1 MARRTKDESE
11 QTHAAILDAA
21 IEEFF
26 RRGVA
31 RTTLQDIAKTSGYT
45 RGAVY
50 HHFKNKGEIIIR
62 LLESV
67 RLPVETIRK
76 EFAEDNLNDPL
87 GALHRWSKNAIHKL
101 ANDERACKVHWI
113 YLRSDGREEME
124 EVYEAEEE
132 KVCGVSE
139 IITEQLDKARKLG
152 QLRPGV
158 EPRVASAAL
167 YALYTGLYYNYLR
180 AGGSKEIPFDLTLDT
195 FFRGLKP

>member
-1 MARRTKDESE
+1 MPRRTKDESE

-31 RTTLQDIAKTSGYT
+31 RTTLQDIANASGFT

-76 EFAEDNLNDPL
+76 EIEEDDPSDPL
-87 GALHRWSKNAIHKL
+87 GALHRWSKNAIHKI
-101 ANDERACKVHWI
+101 AHDERTCKVYWI
-113 YLRSDGREEME
+113 CLRSDARDEME
-124 EVYEAEEE
+124 EVFKAEEE

-139 IITEQLDKARKLG
+139 LITEQLEKARKIG
-152 QLRPGV
+152 QIRP
-158 EPRVASAAL
+158 EIDPKEASDAL
-167 YALYTGLYYNYLR
+167 YALYTGLYYNHLR
-180 AGGSKEIPFDLTLDT
+180 ACGNKHVPFDLTFDT
-195 FFRGLKP
+195 FFRGLKV